1 MWLIISDFGKKCFIC
16 KVDISETMLNNILL
30 RFGGLKLNRY
40 VCET

>member
-1 MWLIISDFGKKCFIC
+1 MVRSVLFVRWIYRK
-16 KVDISETMLNNILL
+16 TMLNNILL